1 MIAFILGMITLLK
14 VDSYKRKKRFADARM
29 AGTLGTVNL
38 VFAILELL
46 PMLFVV
52 LMLLMAI
59 GELITE
65 ADGNIDEIIITIF
78 SGGIIL
84 TPSAAIVIFGFVSSS
99 KGRKLWKSVNTVG
112 SPDYIPIADRNT
124 TNSSYNQNRYAQNQ
138 NTYNYSYSENRGNNS
153 GFYNSSGLYGN
164 AAQQSPY
171 TNASGKDIR
180 KDVQPSQNTDYNNN
194 THSTDTVLPKPRDF
208 SSSNTVLTSVADNNC
223 DYGRTETGYIP
234 HPETTDE
241 HCATHSVDSFG
252 KKKWK
257 CPSCNKSNKAEETF
271 CRNCGT
277 NRTATF

>member
-1 MIAFILGMITLLK
+1 MLSLIIGIITL
-14 VDSYKRKKRFADARM
+14 VNISAFKKNRSFASAK
-29 AGTLGTVNL
+29 AANATAIVNL
-38 VFAILELL
+38 VFTIIQLIPLIVFGIAMLVAMVEL
-46 PMLFVV
+46 M
-52 LMLLMAI
+52 
-59 GELITE
+59 EE
-65 ADGNIDEIIITIF
+65 ASGDIDEMIITFIA
-78 SGGIIL
+78 GTMML
-84 TPSAAIVIFGFVSSS
+84 APSIGFTVFGFITSS

-124 TNSSYNQNRYAQNQ
+124 ANSSYNQNRYAQNQ

-194 THSTDTVLPKPRDF
+194 THSTDTALPEPGDF
-208 SSSNTVLTSVADNNC
+208 SSSNTVLTSAADNNC